1 MIESG
6 GAAYDNAVIIEPVS
20 GLTVN
25 YATSFQLNFMFDS
38 IVPSYFYP
46 AFIYSIDYS
55 IDQDYLT
62 DIYAFVNVLDSKRKA
77 V

>member
-1 MIESG
+1 
-6 GAAYDNAVIIEPVS
+6 
-20 GLTVN
+20 
-25 YATSFQLNFMFDS
+25 MFDS